1 MGTLNR
7 AESHS
12 SQNEGFVSLLPPM
25 PLSLP
30 ALPPPARSA
39 TQQLADSWRGRPLP
53 SQLRSK
59 PGSSSPKFALR
70 LLMPLL
76 VRRVLPPGGLTWPTA
91 STPPSSELVT
101 LASIMNMAQFANK
114 VIGQPITNWDASGT
128 TPGFARGNVGFLAVG
143 DLGKDFNTGLPDGE
157 YCDII
162 RDCSQKIQISGGRG
176 YFNSPDD
183 DPVVAI
189 CVGC

>member
-12 SQNEGFVSLLPPM
+12 SQNEGFVSLLPPL
-25 PLSLP
+25 PLPLP

-101 LASIMNMAQFANK
+101 LAS
-114 VIGQPITNWDASGT
+114 VSV
-128 TPGFARGNVGFLAVG
+128 FARRAAASSGV
-143 DLGKDFNTGLPDGE
+143 DLRRLHRRHDQGRRVHEGARHHRTG
-157 YCDII
+157 C
-162 RDCSQKIQISGGRG
+162 R
-176 YFNSPDD
+176 SPHW
-183 DPVVAI
+183 
-189 CVGC
+189 